1 MKNSVFSGADI
12 LLPDFSRVDGTRYA
26 VIACDQFTSEPAY
39 WEAAA
44 ETVGDAP
51 SALGMILPECYLDER
66 AARIPAINA
75 RMDALLADGFFTTY
89 RDSIVYL
96 ERTCPDGRVR
106 RGLIGKIDLECY
118 GFLPTDRLLVR
129 ATEGTVLERIP
140 PRVEIRRD
148 AALELPHVML
158 LVDDPEDTLFS
169 RIRGEGASVYDFPL
183 MAGGGHV
190 RGTLLSKAEKE
201 AVDEALLS
209 LVLDEGEAPLLF
221 AVGDGNHSLATAKT
235 CYEELK
241 ARIGAEAAANH
252 PARYALVEVG
262 NLHDAALDFEPIYRV
277 VVGADPEDLI
287 SSFRAYTEKEADA
300 TLAKA
305 DFTVIAGGVE
315 TTLTLGATH
324 VQPVGTLQKFLDLY
338 LADHPGVLIDYIHDE
353 DSLRALAAAEGAV
366 GFLFRGMSKN
376 DLFPAIL
383 SGGPLPRKTFSMG
396 HARDKRYY
404 LEARRIRP

>member
-12 LLPDFSRVDGTRYA
+12 LLPDFTRVDGTRYA

-44 ETVGDAP
+44 DTVGDAP
-51 SALGMILPECYLDER
+51 SALGMILPECYLDDR

-75 RMDALLADGFFTTY
+75 AMDELLSRDFFVCY
-89 RDSIVYL
+89 PDSIVYL

-106 RGLIGKIDLECY
+106 RGLVGKIDLECY

-158 LVDDPEDTLFS
+158 LVDDPRDTLFS
-169 RIRGEGASVYDFPL
+169 AVRGEGTCVYDFDL

-190 RGTLLSKAEKE
+190 RGTLLSEDEVA
-201 AVDEALLS
+201 AVDAALTS
-209 LVLDEGEAPLLF
+209 LVLTEGEAPLLF

-241 ARIGAEAAANH
+241 KEIGAEAAARH

-262 NLHDAALDFEPIYRV
+262 NLHDRALDFEPIYRV
-277 VVGADPEDLI
+277 VVGADPEDLV
-287 SSFRAYTEKEADA
+287 SSFRAYTEREGDA
-300 TLAKA
+300 AIAKA
-305 DFTVIAGGVE
+305 DFTVIVGGVE

-338 LADHPGVLIDYIHDE
+338 IADHPGVLIDYIHDE
-353 DSLRALAAAEGAV
+353 DSLRALAAEEGTV
-366 GFLFRGMSKN
+366 GFLFHGMSKG

>member
-12 LLPDFSRVDGTRYA
+12 LLPDLARVDGTRYA

-39 WEAAA
+39 WEEADA
-44 ETVGDAP
+44 TVGDAP
-51 SALGMILPECYLDER
+51 STLRMILPECYLDER
-66 AARIPAINA
+66 ADRIPAINA
-75 RMDALLADGFFTTY
+75 AMDTLLADGFFTVHP
-89 RDSIVYL
+89 DSIVYL
-96 ERTCPDGRVR
+96 ERTCPDGRIR

-118 GFLPTDRLLVR
+118 GFLPTDRKLVR

-158 LVDDPEDTLFS
+158 LVDDPRDTLFS
-169 RIRGEGASVYDFPL
+169 AVRGEGTRVYDFAL
-183 MAGGGHV
+183 MAGGGRV
-190 RGTLLSKAEKE
+190 RGTLLSEAEKA
-201 AVDEALLS
+201 AVDEALSS
-209 LVLDEGEAPLLF
+209 LTLDDGTAPLLF

-241 ARIGAEAAANH
+241 ARIGAEAAAAH

-262 NLHDAALDFEPIYRV
+262 NLHDKALDFEPIYRV
-277 VVGADPEDLI
+277 VTGADPEDLVAA
-287 SSFRAYTEKEADA
+287 FRAYTEKEGDA
-300 TLAKA
+300 ALAKA
-305 DFTVIAGGVE
+305 DFTVITGGAE
-315 TTLTLGATH
+315 RTLTLGATH

-338 LADHPGVLIDYIHDE
+338 LADHPDVEIDYIHDE
-353 DSLRALAAAEGAV
+353 DSLRALAAADGAV
-366 GFLFRGMSKN
+366 GFLFRGMSKD